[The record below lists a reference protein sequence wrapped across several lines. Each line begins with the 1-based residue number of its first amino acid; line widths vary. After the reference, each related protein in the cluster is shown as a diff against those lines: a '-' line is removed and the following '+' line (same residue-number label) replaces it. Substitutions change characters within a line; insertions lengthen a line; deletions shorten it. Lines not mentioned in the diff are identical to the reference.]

1 MKERKKY
8 GGVVRGER
16 DKNESESYGGCWKK
30 FAVREGDN
38 EKREVANRTG

>member
-8 GGVVRGER
+8 GGVVRG
-16 DKNESESYGGCWKK
+16 ESYGGCWKK